1 MGAQML
7 RDSQLLALGALAC
20 AGFVSFGVY
29 CIWPDLYWWAY
40 PLVGVLAAAAAYRP
54 WADLVAEEKI
64 IDRRLMNK

>member
-1 MGAQML
+1 ML

-20 AGFVSFGVY
+20 ASFISFGVY
-29 CIWPDLYWWAY
+29 YIWPDLYWWAY
-40 PLVGVLAAAAAYRP
+40 PLVGVLAVAAAYHP

>member
-1 MGAQML
+1 ML

-20 AGFVSFGVY
+20 ARFISFGIY
-29 CIWPDLYWWAY
+29 CIWPDLSWWVY

-64 IDRRLMNK
+64 IDRRLMSK